1 MRHAEQIRIGRELL
15 GHIDAGTTH
24 LAGTIYRH
32 NVSDYTCADQL
43 AQERSDL
50 FRRMP
55 LNVGL
60 SCLVPRPGD
69 FLTLDHSGDP
79 ILLVR
84 QRDGSLRAFLNVC
97 RHRGAKVARADEGA
111 CGHASAFT
119 CPYHA
124 WSYGLDGRLLGRP
137 DERSFPE
144 YARENIRLSEL
155 PCVEQDGMIWVAA
168 TPGEGF
174 DAHLGPAAED
184 IRAYGLAG
192 YHHYETRVRECR
204 FNWKVLV
211 DTFLETYHLSTLHTE
226 TIHPIFFTNLTTFD
240 AMGRHLRMVGA
251 RRTIK
256 ALRDL
261 PENEWD
267 VIRHTVIVY
276 VLFPNTVFIVQG
288 DHIETW
294 HVHPAPDDP
303 NRCTMRISL
312 YTPEPAETES
322 ARRHWDNNFNLLM
335 RTVEAEDFPVGEDMQ
350 RGFRSPAQSHIVFGR
365 NEPALAHFHSQVKDA
380 LGLPAS

>member
-50 FRRMP
+50 FRRLP

-60 SCLVPRPGD
+60 SCLVPLPGD

-144 YARENIRLSEL
+144 YPKENIRLPEL
-155 PCVEQDGMIWVAA
+155 PCVERDGMIWVAA
-168 TPGEGF
+168 TPGEDI

-192 YHHYETRVRECR
+192 YHHYETRVREGR

-226 TIHPIFFTNLTTFD
+226 TIHPIFFTNLTAFD

-312 YTPEPAETES
+312 YTPDPAETDS

-335 RTVEAEDFPVGEDMQ
+335 RTVEEEDFPVGEDMQ

-380 LGLPAS
+380 LGLPAG